1 MKLAIPEFC
10 KSSFFKRGLP
20 FFIIC
25 IGGSFGLKGFTS
37 LRYEYSNKSSISR
50 EDFEKEGIKM
60 KPPTEVTLEAEY
72 EKLQTMD
79 IDNWENVRGPRP
91 WEEGSIEENRTR
103 SKK

>member
-1 MKLAIPEFC
+1 MKLAIVE
-10 KSSFFKRGLP
+10 FFKSPFFKKGLP

-25 IGGSFGLKGFTS
+25 VGGSFGLKGFTS

-60 KPPTEVTLEAEY
+60 KPPSEVTIEAEY
-72 EKLQTMD
+72 EKLQKLD

-91 WEEGSIEENRTR
+91 WEEGTIEANKNRP
-103 SKK
+103 K